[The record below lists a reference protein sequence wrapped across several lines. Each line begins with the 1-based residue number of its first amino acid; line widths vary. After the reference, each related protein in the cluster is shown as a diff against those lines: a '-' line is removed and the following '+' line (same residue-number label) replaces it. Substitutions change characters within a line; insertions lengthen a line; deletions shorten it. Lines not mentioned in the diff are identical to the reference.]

1 MNSSKIHAAAE
12 LLAKSRRDG
21 RFLNE
26 LPEDLKPR
34 TFADAA
40 AIQVETAR
48 LLDEPVVA
56 YKVSG
61 VDPAQVIW
69 GAILGSRFLKHPAQL
84 LAAYVPLL
92 GVEAEIAYL
101 LKRDVEARDR
111 SMTIEQFDEMTS
123 VVPAIEIVDS
133 RFLSYEAAP
142 VMDRNADF
150 MSNGALVV
158 GDTWPESATTDFS
171 TLRVGLSSGD
181 KVLAATEGGH
191 SAGDPQLPALAF
203 LRAPHR
209 PDRLPAGTVI
219 TTGTLTGLKYVQP
232 GDTVTASFAG
242 YGTLEVSFTT

>member
-1 MNSSKIHAAAE
+1 MDRSKIHSAAE
-12 LLAKSRRDG
+12 LLAKSRQDG

-26 LPEDLKPR
+26 LPEDLKPA
-34 TFADAA
+34 TFAEAA
-40 AIQVETAR
+40 AIQTETAQI
-48 LLDEPVVA
+48 LDEPVVA

-69 GAILGSRFLKHPAQL
+69 GAILGSRFLKHPARL
-84 LAAYVPLL
+84 PAADVPLL

-101 LKRDVEARDR
+101 LKRDVEAGDR
-111 SMTIEQFDEMTS
+111 SLTIEQFNQMTS

-133 RFLSYEAAP
+133 RFLSYQAAP
-142 VMDRNADF
+142 AMDRNADF

-158 GDTWPESATTDFS
+158 GAPWSESVKTDFP
-171 TLRVGLSSGD
+171 TLRVGLSAGGQT
-181 KVLAATEGGH
+181 LAETEGGH
-191 SAGDPQLPALAF
+191 SAGDPRLPALAF

-209 PDRLPAGTVI
+209 PDHLPAGTVI

-242 YGTLEVSFTT
+242 YGTLEISFTT